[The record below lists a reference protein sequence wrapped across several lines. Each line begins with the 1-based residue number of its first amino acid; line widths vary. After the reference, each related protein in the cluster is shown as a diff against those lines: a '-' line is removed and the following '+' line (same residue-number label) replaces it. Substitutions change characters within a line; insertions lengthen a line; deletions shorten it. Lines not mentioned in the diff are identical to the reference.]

1 MPTALVTGSNRGIG
15 LAFVQSLAADGW
27 RVYACCRNPD
37 KARDLKRVEGEVHR
51 QRLDVTDG
59 LKVASFA
66 RELREDEEAIDL
78 LINNAGTD
86 GGWGSFGKT
95 DYDDW
100 LDAFRINTLAP
111 MRMAERFHDL
121 VARSEKRLIVNIS
134 SKMGSIGGLS
144 SGSSHIYRSTKA
156 ALNMITRCLSLELA
170 ERGIVVVSM
179 HPGHVQ
185 TEIGGNGAPIAPA
198 EAVAGMRQVIDGLTR
213 EHSGRFYDYQG
224 EELPW

>member
-27 RVYACCRNPD
+27 RVHACCRNPD
-37 KARDLKRVEGEVHR
+37 KARTLKQVEGDVHR
-51 QRLDVTDG
+51 HRLDVTDG

-86 GGWGSFGKT
+86 GGWGTFGRT

-100 LDAFRINTLAP
+100 LDALRINTLAP
-111 MRMAERFHDL
+111 MRMAERFYDL
-121 VARSEKRLIVNIS
+121 VGSSEKKLIVNIS
-134 SKMGSIGGLS
+134 SKMGSIGTIS
-144 SGSSHIYRSTKA
+144 SGGSHVYRSTKA
-156 ALNMITRCLSLELA
+156 ALNMITRCLSMELA
-170 ERGIVVVSM
+170 ARGIVVVSL

-185 TEIGGNGAPIAPA
+185 TEMGGNGAPVSA
-198 EAVAGMRQVIDGLTR
+198 EDSVAGMREVIDGLTP
-213 EHSGRFYDYQG
+213 EHSGRFFDYQG

>member
-15 LAFVQSLAADGW
+15 LAFVQSLAGDGW
-27 RVYACCRNPD
+27 RVHACCRNPE
-37 KARDLKRVEGEVHR
+37 KARELKQVEGEVLRH
-51 QRLDVTDG
+51 RLDVTDG

-95 DYDDW
+95 DYDEW
-100 LDAFRINTLAP
+100 LDALRINTLAP

-121 VARSEKRLIVNIS
+121 VARSDRRVIVNIS
-134 SKMGSIGGLS
+134 SRMGSIADAGSGG
-144 SGSSHIYRSTKA
+144 SHVYRSTKA
-156 ALNMITRCLSLELA
+156 ALNMVTKCLSHELHA
-170 ERGIVVVSM
+170 NGITVVSL

-185 TEIGGNGAPIAPA
+185 TEMGGRGAPLAP
-198 EAVAGMRQVIDGLTR
+198 EDSVAGMRQVIDRLTL
-213 EHSGRFYDYQG
+213 EQSGGFYDYQG
-224 EELPW
+224 AQLPW

>member
-1 MPTALVTGSNRGIG
+1 MPTALVTGANRGIG
-15 LAFVQSLAADGW
+15 LAFVQSLAEDGW
-27 RVYACCRNPD
+27 KVHACCRNPD
-37 KARDLKRVEGEVHR
+37 KARNLKQIEGDVNR

-111 MRMAERFHDL
+111 MRMAERFSDL
-121 VARSEKRLIVNIS
+121 VARSDQKRIVNIS
-134 SKMGSIGGLS
+134 SKMGSIGTLS
-144 SGSSHIYRSTKA
+144 SGSSHVYRSTKS

-185 TEIGGNGAPIAPA
+185 TEMGGNGAPVSP
-198 EAVAGMRQVIDGLTR
+198 EDSVAGMRRVIDGLTE
-213 EHSGRFYDYQG
+213 EHSGGFYDYQG
-224 EELPW
+224 EALPW

>member
-27 RVYACCRNPD
+27 RVHACCRNPD
-37 KARDLKRVEGEVHR
+37 KARNLRQVGGEVHR
-51 QRLDVTDG
+51 HRLDVTDG

-86 GGWGSFGKT
+86 GGWGNFGKT
-95 DYDDW
+95 DYDEW
-100 LDAFRINTLAP
+100 LDALRINTLAP

-121 VARSEKRLIVNIS
+121 IARSERRTIVNIS
-134 SKMGSIGGLS
+134 SRMGSIADAS
-144 SGSSHIYRSTKA
+144 SGGSHVYRSTKA
-156 ALNMITRCLSLELA
+156 ALNMITRCLALELA
-170 ERGIVVVSM
+170 PRGIVVVSL

-185 TEIGGNGAPIAPA
+185 TEMGGNGAPVNP
-198 EAVAGMRQVIDGLTR
+198 EDSVAGMRRVIEGLNL
-213 EHSGRFYDYQG
+213 EQSGGFYDYQG